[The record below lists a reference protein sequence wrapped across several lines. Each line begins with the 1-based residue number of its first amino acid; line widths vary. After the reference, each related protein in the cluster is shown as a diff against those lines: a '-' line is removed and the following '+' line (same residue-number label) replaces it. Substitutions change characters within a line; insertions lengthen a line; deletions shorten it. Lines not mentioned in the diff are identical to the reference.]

1 MRVARLA
8 LIPFLIVL
16 LPGHG
21 SAQIASPPSQHP
33 TADLG
38 TLKLTPKERAQRLA
52 RLDDASKE
60 FFDLASPIMPESER
74 DAFLLLESP
83 EARAEAIDSFW
94 RARGGRDFEKWK
106 RDYRF
111 RVIEARNMFNDLEG
125 QRAQIYL
132 LHGRPAAMQTVPC
145 EHYFVPTELWTFDSI
160 GDLEKDLTLIF
171 YQPQKKNDFVLLLRE
186 PDESEALEYRLLS
199 PEGRSVGPVPVFVG
213 IPESRGGE
221 RRPLALSCPGGE
233 ELLRALAL
241 AKRAGPQLA
250 ALLDR
255 FVQPAAPAR
264 EDRSTP
270 RLATRAGE
278 GAVPFRASVRYPGKR
293 GGRTA
298 TELHIELDP
307 ATLSVTTVQDRQ
319 VYRLQVEGEVSGG
332 NRIVDS
338 FRYDYEILAR
348 EQGPAPLIIE
358 RFLAPHDYDVTIH
371 VTDLTSGSE
380 GLATAAIEVP
390 YLRPRETDP
399 LGVDRVAMVAEM
411 EQNFRLGTSSLR
423 LVPLGPGFF
432 TGKQRFE
439 TIVTGDGIR
448 TVEFFVDNQKLMSRR
463 QPPYTVDVDLGSI
476 PIPRR
481 IRVVGLSGDGRIVA
495 GDELVANAG
504 NDPYRVRIVSPRV
517 SDRLSGNVRVEV
529 EAHVPLGRKLES
541 LKLFLNE
548 ELVATGYETV
558 LIHTVSLPDDPRR
571 ISYLRALAT
580 IDDAAASHAEDTVLI
595 NAPEMLEE
603 VDVRLVE
610 LPTTVIHRGR
620 VIDDLP
626 PGAFTVLDQGEPVV
640 IEKFDY
646 VRDLPL
652 SIGMAV
658 DASGSMRTRMTQAL
672 QTGARFFERV
682 LRPGDR
688 AFIVAFEDEPW
699 LVQEWTDS
707 LANLTAALSTLE
719 AGNMTA
725 LYDAVIHSLYN
736 FQGLQGQKALVVLS
750 DGHDTVSGFT
760 FDQTLEYARRS
771 GIPIYT
777 IGVGIP
783 RDDIETRAKLKRLSD
798 ETGADSYFI
807 DVVGGL
813 AGIYERIERE
823 LRSQYILGFYPSAAA
838 RESGAWRKIE
848 VKVDQGSAKTIRG
861 YYP

>member
-1 MRVARLA
+1 MTVARLLSIPL
-8 LIPFLIVL
+8 LIILLFHPAPFL
-16 LPGHG
+16 
-21 SAQIASPPSQHP
+21 SATPSSQHP

-38 TLKLTPKERAQRLA
+38 ILKLTPKERTQKIA
-52 RLDDASKE
+52 RLDETSKE
-60 FFDLASPIMPESER
+60 FFDLASPIMPDSEL
-74 DAFLLLESP
+74 DAFLLLDSP
-83 EARAEAIDSFW
+83 EDRAAAIETFW
-94 RARGGRDFEKWK
+94 RARGGRDLERWK

-111 RVIEARNMFNDLEG
+111 RVIEARNMFGDLESN
-125 QRAQIYL
+125 RAQIYL
-132 LHGRPAAMQTVPC
+132 LRGRPSAMQPVPC
-145 EHYFVPTELWTFDSI
+145 ENYLLPVELWTFDDL
-160 GDLEKDLTLIF
+160 GDLGSDVTLLF
-171 YQPQKKNDFVLLLRE
+171 YKPRNSGDFILLLKE
-186 PDESEALEYRLLS
+186 SDEGEALEYRLLA
-199 PEGRSVGPVPVFVG
+199 PGGGSVGPVPLFVG
-213 IPESRGGE
+213 IPERPGAE
-221 RRPLALSCPGGE
+221 RRPLVLSCPGGRD
-233 ELLRALAL
+233 LLRALDL
-241 AKRAGPQLA
+241 AKRSGPQIA
-250 ALLDR
+250 SLLDR
-255 FVQPAAPAR
+255 SVQQAPP
-264 EDRSTP
+264 EKGDRSTP
-270 RLATRAGE
+270 RLANRIGDGSIT
-278 GAVPFRASVRYPGKR
+278 FTASVRYPGKK

-298 TELHIELDP
+298 TELRLELDSSALTA
-307 ATLSVTTVQDRQ
+307 ATIEERQ
-319 VYRLQVEGEVSGG
+319 VYRLHVEGEVTGSD
-332 NRIVDS
+332 RVIDS
-338 FRYDYEILAR
+338 FRYDYEMSAR
-348 EQGPAPLIIE
+348 EGSTPIIIE
-358 RFLAPHDYDVTIH
+358 RFLAPHDYQITIH
-371 VTDLTSGSE
+371 VTDLTSGYE
-380 GLATAAIEVP
+380 GLVTAPLDVP
-390 YLRPRETDP
+390 YLSPRETTP
-399 LGVDRVAMVAEM
+399 LRGDRVAMVAEM
-411 EQNFRLGTSSLR
+411 EQDFRLGTSSLR
-423 LVPLGPGFF
+423 LVPPGSGFF

-439 TIVTGDGIR
+439 TIATGDEIR
-448 TVEFFVDNQKLMSRR
+448 TVEFFVDNQKLLSRR
-463 QPPYTVDVDLGSI
+463 QPPYTVDVDLGPI
-476 PIPRR
+476 PIPKR
-481 IRVVGLSGDGRIVA
+481 IRVVGLSRDGRVVA
-495 GDELVANAG
+495 GDELIANAG
-504 NDPYRVRIVSPRV
+504 SDPYRVRIVSPRV
-517 SDRLSGNVRVEV
+517 SDRLSGDVRVEV
-529 EAHVPLGRKLES
+529 EAHVPTGRKLES
-541 LKLFLNE
+541 LQLFLNDE
-548 ELVATGYETV
+548 RVATGYETV
-558 LIHTVSLPDDPRR
+558 LIHTVPLPDDPRR

-595 NAPEMLEE
+595 NAPTLLEE

-626 PGAFTVLDQGEPVV
+626 SGAFSVLDQGEPVV
-640 IEKFDY
+640 IEKFEY

-688 AFIVAFEDEPW
+688 AFVVAFEDKPW

-777 IGVGIP
+777 IGIGIP

-823 LRSQYILGFYPSAAA
+823 LRSQYILGFYPSDAA

>member
-1 MRVARLA
+1 MTVARLA
-8 LIPFLIVL
+8 LIALLILL
-16 LPGHG
+16 LPGH
-21 SAQIASPPSQHP
+21 APALTAAPSSQSP

-38 TLKLTPKERAQRLA
+38 TLKLTPKERAQKIA
-52 RLDDASKE
+52 RLDDGPKE
-60 FFDLASPIMPESER
+60 FFELASPIMPESER

-83 EARAEAIDSFW
+83 EDRAGAIQSFW
-94 RARGGRDFEKWK
+94 RARGGKDFEKWK

-125 QRAQIYL
+125 ERAQMYL
-132 LHGRPAAMQTVPC
+132 LHGRPSAMEPVPC
-145 EHYFVPTELWTFDSI
+145 GHYFLPTELWTFARI
-160 GDLEKDLTLIF
+160 GDLDPDVTLLF
-171 YQPQKKNDFVLLLRE
+171 YQPQKKSDFVLLRRE

-199 PEGRSVGPVPVFVG
+199 PEGRAVGPVPVFVG
-213 IPESRGGE
+213 IPERPGGE

-233 ELLRALAL
+233 GLLRALDL
-241 AKRAGPQLA
+241 AKRSGPQLA

-255 FVQPAAPAR
+255 SLLPEAPAE

-270 RLATRAGE
+270 RLAARAGD
-278 GAVPFRASVRYPGKR
+278 GSVPFRTSVRYPGKR

-298 TELHIELDP
+298 TELRIELDP
-307 ATLSVTTVQDRQ
+307 AALSATTVEDRQ

-332 NRIVDS
+332 TRIIDT
-338 FRYDYEILAR
+338 FRYDYELPAR
-348 EQGPAPLIIE
+348 EQGPATIIIE
-358 RFLAPHDYDVTIH
+358 RFLPPHDYEVTLH

-390 YLRPRETDP
+390 YLSPRETDP
-399 LGVDRVAMVAEM
+399 LRGDRVALVVEM
-411 EQNFRLGTSSLR
+411 EQDFRIGTSSLR

-439 TIVTGDGIR
+439 TIVTGDQIR
-448 TVEFFVDNQKLMSRR
+448 TVEFFAENQKLISRR
-463 QPPYTVDVDLGSI
+463 QPPYTVDVDLG
-476 PIPRR
+476 PIPLPKR
-481 IRVVGLSGDGRIVA
+481 IRVVGLSADGRIVA

-504 NDPYRVRIVSPRV
+504 SDPYRVRIVSPRV
-517 SDRLSGNVRVEV
+517 SERLSGDVRVEV
-529 EAHVPLGRKLES
+529 VAHVPTGRKLES
-541 LKLFLNE
+541 LQLFLND

-558 LIHTVSLPDDPRR
+558 LIHTVPLPDDPRR

-595 NAPEMLEE
+595 NAPELLEE

-620 VIDDLP
+620 VIDDLSS
-626 PGAFTVLDQGEPVV
+626 GAFSVLDQGEPVA
-640 IEKFDY
+640 IEKFEY

-707 LANLTAALSTLE
+707 LANLTAALSSLE

-750 DGHDTVSGFT
+750 DGQDTVSAFT
-760 FDQTLEYARRS
+760 FDQALEYARRS

-848 VKVDQGSAKTIRG
+848 VRVQQGSAKTIRG